1 MSDDGSTGG
10 PGPEGAPTS
19 TGTPGP
25 ADWRDARLPR
35 DTLRPDTL
43 AVRGGTVR
51 TPFQETS
58 EALFLTQGYVYA
70 RAAEAEAAFAGEADR
85 FVYSRY
91 GNPTVSTF
99 EERLR
104 LLEGA
109 EACYATTSGM
119 SAVFT
124 ALAALVRSGSRIVA
138 ARALFGSSIVIFDEI
153 LAKWGVR
160 TDYVDGHV
168 PAQWEEALSTPADV
182 VFFETPSN
190 PMQDLVDIATVS
202 RLGHAAGATVIVDN
216 VFATP
221 VLSRPL
227 EFGADVVV
235 YSATKHIDGQG
246 RVLGGAILGTDE
258 FVHGPV
264 QTLIRNTGP
273 SLSAFNAWVLLKGL
287 ETLSLRVRHQ
297 TASALTVA
305 TWLEQHPAIESVR
318 YPYLP
323 SHPQYALA
331 RAQQD
336 GGGTVVTFGLRV
348 PEDATPDV
356 AKKSTFAVLDALRV
370 IDISNNLGDAKS
382 LVTHPA
388 TTTHRKLGREGR
400 AAVGIAES
408 TVRLSVGLEDTRDLT
423 DDLARALDTL

>member
-1 MSDDGSTGG
+1 MSPAT
-10 PGPEGAPTS
+10 
-19 TGTPGP
+19 GP
-25 ADWRDARLPR
+25 ADWRDDRLPR
-35 DTLRPDTL
+35 EQLRPDTL

-70 RAAEAEAAFAGEADR
+70 HAADAEAAFAGEADR
-85 FVYSRY
+85 FLYSRY

-109 EACYATTSGM
+109 EACYATASGM

-124 ALAALVRSGSRIVA
+124 ALAALVRSGSRVVA
-138 ARALFGSSIVIFDEI
+138 ARALFGSSVVIFDEV

-190 PMQDLVDIATVS
+190 PMQDLVDIAAVS
-202 RLGHAAGATVIVDN
+202 RLAHAAGAVVVVDN

-227 EFGADVVV
+227 DFGADVVV

-297 TASALTVA
+297 TASALTLA
-305 TWLEQHPAIESVR
+305 TRLEEHPAIAQVR

-323 SHPQYALA
+323 SHPQHALA
-331 RAQQD
+331 LAQQS
-336 GGGTVVTFGLRV
+336 GGGTVVTLDLRV
-348 PEDATPDV
+348 PEGSTPAE
-356 AKKSTFAVLDALRV
+356 AKALTFGALDALRV

-388 TTTHRKLGREGR
+388 TTTHRKLGPAGR

-408 TVRLSVGLEDTRDLT
+408 TVRLSVGLEDVDDLT
-423 DDLARALDTL
+423 DDLEKALGTLGG

>member
-1 MSDDGSTGG
+1 MSAPHVPG
-10 PGPEGAPTS
+10 PGDWDDRRSP
-19 TGTPGP
+19 GT
-25 ADWRDARLPR
+25 D
-35 DTLRPDTL
+35 LRPDTL
-43 AVRGGTVR
+43 AVRGGLVR
-51 TPFQETS
+51 SQFQETS
-58 EALFLTQGYVYA
+58 EALFLTQGFVYSS
-70 RAAEAEAAFAGEADR
+70 AAQAEAAFAGEADR
-85 FVYSRY
+85 FLYSRY

-109 EACYATTSGM
+109 EAAFATASGM

-124 ALAALVRSGSRIVA
+124 AIAALVESGSRIVS
-138 ARALFGSSIVIFDEI
+138 ARALFGSTVVIFEEI

-160 TDYVDGHV
+160 TDYVDGHELD
-168 PAQWEEALSTPADV
+168 QWAAALATPADV

-190 PMQDLVDIATVS
+190 PMQDLVDIAAVS
-202 RLGHAAGATVIVDN
+202 RLAHAAGATVIVDN

-227 EFGADVVV
+227 ELGADVVV

-258 FVHGPV
+258 YVHGPV

-297 TASALTVA
+297 TASALQVA
-305 TWLEQHPAIESVR
+305 TWVEQQPGVSLVR

-323 SHPQYALA
+323 SHPQHALA
-331 RAQQD
+331 RAQQS
-336 GGGTVVTFGLRV
+336 GGGTVVTFNLAV
-348 PEDATPDV
+348 PEGATPDV
-356 AKKSTFAVLDALRV
+356 AKKVTFGVLDALRIV
-370 IDISNNLGDAKS
+370 DISNNLGDAKS

-388 TTTHRKLGREGR
+388 TTTHRKLGPEGR

-408 TVRLSVGLEDTRDLT
+408 TVRLSVGLEDPADLI
-423 DDLARALDTL
+423 DDLAQALGTLAG

>member
-1 MSDDGSTGG
+1 MTG
-10 PGPEGAPTS
+10 A
-19 TGTPGP
+19 PGP
-25 ADWRDARLPR
+25 ADWRDDRLPR
-35 DTLRPDTL
+35 ESLRPDTL
-43 AVRGGTVR
+43 AVRGGAVR

-70 RAAEAEAAFAGEADR
+70 RAADAEAAFAGEADR
-85 FVYSRY
+85 FLYSRY

-109 EACYATTSGM
+109 EACYATASGM

-124 ALAALVRSGSRIVA
+124 ALAALVRSGSRVVA
-138 ARALFGSSIVIFDEI
+138 ARALFGSSVVIFDEI

-202 RLGHAAGATVIVDN
+202 RLAHAAGAVVVVDN

-227 EFGADVVV
+227 DLGADVVV

-297 TASALTVA
+297 TASALTLA
-305 TWLEQHPAIESVR
+305 TRLEQHPAVARVR

-323 SHPQYALA
+323 SHPQHALA
-331 RAQQD
+331 LAQQS
-336 GGGTVVTFGLRV
+336 GGGTVVTLDLRV
-348 PEDATPDV
+348 PEGSTPAEAT
-356 AKKSTFAVLDALRV
+356 ALTFGVLDALRV

-388 TTTHRKLGREGR
+388 TTTHRKLGPAGR

-408 TVRLSVGLEDTRDLT
+408 TVRLSVGLEDV
-423 DDLARALDTL
+423 DDLADDLEQALGTPGG

>member
-1 MSDDGSTGG
+1 MSGRRV
-10 PGPEGAPTS
+10 
-19 TGTPGP
+19 PGP
-25 ADWRDARLPR
+25 ADWDDRRAPR
-35 DTLRPDTL
+35 TDLRPDTL
-43 AVRGGTVR
+43 AVRGGLVR
-51 TPFQETS
+51 SQFNETS

-70 RAAEAEAAFAGEADR
+70 AAAEAEAAFAGEADR
-85 FVYSRY
+85 FLYSRY

-109 EACYATTSGM
+109 EAAFATASGM

-124 ALAALVRSGSRIVA
+124 SIAAIVQSGSRIVS
-138 ARALFGSSIVIFDEI
+138 ARALFGSTVVIFEEI

-160 TDYVDGHV
+160 TDYVDGHELS
-168 PAQWEEALSTPADV
+168 QWEEALSTPADV

-190 PMQDLVDIATVS
+190 PMQDLVDIAAVS
-202 RLGHAAGATVIVDN
+202 RLAHAAGATVIVDN

-227 EFGADVVV
+227 ELGADVIV

-258 FVHGPV
+258 YVHGPV

-297 TASALTVA
+297 TASALGVA
-305 TWLEQHPAIESVR
+305 TWLEQQPGVSLVR

-323 SHPQYALA
+323 SHPQHALA
-331 RAQQD
+331 LAQQS
-336 GGGTVVTFGLRV
+336 GGGTVVTFNLAV
-348 PEDATPDV
+348 PEGSTPDV
-356 AKKSTFAVLDALRV
+356 AKKVTFGVLDALRIV
-370 IDISNNLGDAKS
+370 DISNNLGDAKS
-382 LVTHPA
+382 MVTHPA
-388 TTTHRKLGREGR
+388 TTTHRKLGPEGR

-408 TVRLSVGLEDTRDLT
+408 TIRLSVGLEDPADLIDDLT
-423 DDLARALDTL
+423 QALATLDG